1 MPSWLDSMPT
11 PSSGPMSTKAVGA
24 RVEMKVLGLSFGFHD
39 AAAALLIDGRIVA
52 ASQEERFTRITHEAS
67 FPRHAIEFC
76 LRQAKVSI
84 TDVDCVVYYENALKK
99 FDRIVWAST
108 LRERQKP
115 NGGLVARA
123 QTLWN
128 AVTRAN
134 DVPPYLQSV
143 THSWFRW
150 DKFDVVGMTSN
161 ELAIPREKV
170 TYVDHH
176 DSHLAAAFYTSPF
189 DHAAIVTMDGVGE
202 YETAVIAVGRGAEIE
217 RKLAINL
224 PHSIGLLYSAFTAFL
239 GFEVNEGE
247 YKVMGMAAFGQPRY
261 YDEVRKLVTLRPDGG
276 FEIEQ
281 SCFEFLTP
289 FEQPYTGE
297 FLRRFGE
304 PRKPEA
310 EFAVQRCD
318 LAEELTDA
326 EADLVLS
333 SSRHYADLAAS
344 VQLCTEELVLH
355 VVAKASE
362 IAGTRN
368 VCLAGGVA
376 LNSLANGRLIREGGY
391 SLFVHPAAGDAGNA
405 IGAAA
410 SYWHRIAK
418 QPRMQGFASPYLGS
432 PLEQAEIDA
441 AIAASGFDAVTTCS
455 SDEELAQHVAG
466 LLAGGAVIGWVQGQ
480 AEWGPRALGARSILA
495 DATNPAMKRI
505 VNERVK
511 FRELFRP
518 FAPAVMAEAASQY
531 FEFEPNLA
539 AGAPEYYMLAVHPV
553 RPDKRAMVP
562 AITHADGS
570 ARIQIVTSASNPVFH
585 ALLRA
590 FERCKGVPIL
600 MNTSFNL
607 RGEPMVD
614 SARDAIRTF
623 SVSGIDSLVLG
634 RTVVSSQVDL

>member
-1 MPSWLDSMPT
+1 
-11 PSSGPMSTKAVGA
+11 
-24 RVEMKVLGLSFGFHD
+24 MKVLGLSFGFHD
-39 AAAALLIDGRIVA
+39 SAAALLIDGRIVA
-52 ASQEERFTRITHEAS
+52 AGQEERFTRIKHDAD
-67 FPRHAIEFC
+67 FPRRAIEFC
-76 LRQAKVSI
+76 LGQAGISMS
-84 TDVDCVVYYENALKK
+84 DVDRIVYYENALKK
-99 FDRIVWAST
+99 FDRIVWASNV
-108 LRERQKP
+108 RDQQKAKS
-115 NGGLVARA
+115 GLVGRAR
-123 QTLWN
+123 TLWKV
-128 AVTRAN
+128 ATKAD
-134 DVPPYLQSV
+134 DVSPYLESV
-143 THSWFRW
+143 THSWFKRA
-150 DKFDVVGMTSN
+150 KFDAVGKICD
-161 ELAIPREKV
+161 ELAVPREKV

-202 YETAVIAVGRGAEIE
+202 YETAVIAVGRGSAIE
-217 RKLAINL
+217 RRLAISL
-224 PHSIGLLYSAFTAFL
+224 PHSIGLFYSAFTAFL

-247 YKVMGMAAFGQPRY
+247 YKVMGMAAFGQPKH
-261 YDEVRKLVTLRPDGG
+261 YDEVRKLITLRDDGG

-289 FEQPYTGE
+289 ETLPYTDE

-304 PRKPEA
+304 PRQPEA
-310 EFAVQRCD
+310 EFAVQRSD
-318 LAEELTDA
+318 LSDDLPEA
-326 EADLVLS
+326 EAEAILS

-344 VQLCTEELVLH
+344 VQRCTEELVLH
-355 VVAKASE
+355 LAAKASA

-376 LNSLANGRLIREGGY
+376 LNSLANGRLIRECGY
-391 SLFVHPAAGDAGNA
+391 NLFVHPAAGDAGNA

-410 SYWHRIAK
+410 SYYHRTAK
-418 QPRMQGFASPYLGS
+418 QPRMQSFASPYLGS
-432 PLEQAEIDA
+432 PLDPAEIDA

-455 SDEELAQHVAG
+455 SDEELVEHVAEC
-466 LLAGGAVIGWVQGQ
+466 LAGGAVIGWVQGQ

-518 FAPAVMAEAASQY
+518 FAPAVAAEAASQY
-531 FEFEPNLA
+531 FDFEPNLA

-553 RPDKRAMVP
+553 RAEKKSLIP

-570 ARIQIVTSASNPVFH
+570 ARVQIVTSASNPTFH
-585 ALLRA
+585 ALLKA
-590 FERCKGVPIL
+590 FERRKGVPIL

-614 SARDAIRTF
+614 SPRDAIRTF
-623 SVSGIDSLVLG
+623 SISGIDYLVLG
-634 RTVVSSQVDL
+634 RTVVSSRVEL

>member
-1 MPSWLDSMPT
+1 
-11 PSSGPMSTKAVGA
+11 
-24 RVEMKVLGLSFGFHD
+24 MKVLGLSFGFHD
-39 AAAALLIDGRIVA
+39 SAAALLIDGRIVA
-52 ASQEERFTRITHEAS
+52 AGQEERFTRIKHDAG
-67 FPRHAIEFC
+67 FPRRAIDFC
-76 LRQAKVSI
+76 LRQAGLSI
-84 TDVDCVVYYENALKK
+84 GDVDRIVYYENALKK

-108 LRERQKP
+108 VREQQKVS
-115 NGGLVARA
+115 GGLVGRA
-123 QTLWN
+123 KTLWK
-128 AVTRAN
+128 AATQGSE
-134 DVPPYLQSV
+134 VPPYLKSV
-143 THSWFRW
+143 THSWFKLA
-150 DKFDVVGMTSN
+150 KFDALAKICD
-161 ELAIPREKV
+161 ELAVPREKV
-170 TYVDHH
+170 TFVDHH

-202 YETAVIAVGRGAEIE
+202 YETAVIAVGRGATIE
-217 RKLAINL
+217 RKLAISL
-224 PHSIGLLYSAFTAFL
+224 PHSIGLFYSAFTAFL

-247 YKVMGMAAFGQPRY
+247 YKVMGMAAFGEPKH
-261 YDEVRKLVTLRPDGG
+261 YDEVRKLVTLRDDGG

-289 FEQPYTGE
+289 ETLPYTDE

-304 PRKPEA
+304 PRQAEA
-310 EFAVQRCD
+310 EFAVQRSD
-318 LAEELTDA
+318 LPDDLTEA
-326 EADLVLS
+326 EAKAILS

-344 VQLCTEELVLH
+344 VQRCTEELVLH
-355 VVAKASE
+355 VAAKASA

-376 LNSLANGRLIREGGY
+376 LNSLANGRLIRECGY
-391 SLFVHPAAGDAGNA
+391 NLFVHPAAGDAGNA

-410 SYWHRIAK
+410 SYHHRAAR

-432 PLEQAEIDA
+432 PLDPADAEA
-441 AIAASGFDAVTTCS
+441 AIAASGFDVVTTHA
-455 SDEELAQHVAG
+455 SDEALVEHVAEV
-466 LLAGGAVIGWVQGQ
+466 LAGGAVIGWVQGQ

-518 FAPAVMAEAASQY
+518 FAPAVTAEAASQY
-531 FEFEPNLA
+531 FDFVPNLA

-553 RPDKRAMVP
+553 RAEKKSIIP

-570 ARIQIVTSASNPVFH
+570 ARVQIVTAKSNPTFH

-590 FERCKGVPIL
+590 FERHKGVPIL

-614 SARDAIRTF
+614 SPRDAIRTF
-623 SVSGIDSLVLG
+623 SVSGIDYLVLG
-634 RTVVSSQVDL
+634 RTVVSSRVEL

>member
-1 MPSWLDSMPT
+1 
-11 PSSGPMSTKAVGA
+11 
-24 RVEMKVLGLSFGFHD
+24 MKVLGLSFGFHD

-52 ASQEERFTRITHEAS
+52 AAQEERFTRIKHDAD
-67 FPRHAIEFC
+67 FPRRAIEFC
-76 LRQAKVSI
+76 LRQAGISI
-84 TDVDCVVYYENALKK
+84 ADVDCVVYYENALKK
-99 FDRIVWAST
+99 FDRIVWAAKV
-108 LRERQKP
+108 REQQKS
-115 NGGLVARA
+115 NGGLMGRAR
-123 QTLWN
+123 TLWN
-128 AVTRAN
+128 AVARTN
-134 DVPPYLQSV
+134 DVPPYLKSV
-143 THSWFRW
+143 THSWFKW
-150 DKFDVVGMTSN
+150 EKFDAVGKISGA
-161 ELAIPREKV
+161 LAIPREKV

-202 YETAVIAVGRGAEIE
+202 YETAVIAVGRGSEIE
-217 RKLAINL
+217 RKLAISL
-224 PHSIGLLYSAFTAFL
+224 PHSIGLFYSAFTAFL

-261 YDEVRKLVTLRPDGG
+261 YDEVRKLFTLRDDGG

-281 SCFEFLTP
+281 SCFEFLAP
-289 FEQPYTGE
+289 EMLPYTEE

-310 EFAVQRCD
+310 DFAVQRSD
-318 LAEELTDA
+318 LPEDLTDA
-326 EADLVLS
+326 QADSVLS

-355 VVAKASE
+355 LVAKASA

-391 SLFVHPAAGDAGNA
+391 NLFVHPAAGDAGNA

-410 SYWHRIAK
+410 SYHHRAAK

-432 PLEQAEIDA
+432 PLDA
-441 AIAASGFDAVTTCS
+441 AEVDAAVARSGFDAVTTCS
-455 SDEELAQHVAG
+455 SDEELAEHVAG

-495 DATNPAMKRI
+495 DPTNPAMKRI

-518 FAPAVMAEAASQY
+518 FAPAVTAEAASQY
-531 FEFEPNLA
+531 FDFEPNLA

-553 RPDKRAMVP
+553 RAEKKSVIP

-570 ARIQIVTSASNPVFH
+570 ARVQIVTSASNPTFH
-585 ALLRA
+585 ALLGA
-590 FERCKGVPIL
+590 FERRKGVPIL

-614 SARDAIRTF
+614 SPGDAIRTF
-623 SVSGIDSLVLG
+623 SISGIDYLVLG
-634 RTVVSSQVDL
+634 RTVVSGRIEL

>member
-1 MPSWLDSMPT
+1 
-11 PSSGPMSTKAVGA
+11 
-24 RVEMKVLGLSFGFHD
+24 MKVLGLSFGFHD

-52 ASQEERFTRITHEAS
+52 AGQEERFTRIKHDAD
-67 FPRHAIEFC
+67 FPRRAIEFC
-76 LRQAKVSI
+76 LKQAGLAIS
-84 TDVDCVVYYENALKK
+84 DVDRIVYYENALKK

-108 LRERQKP
+108 MREQQKA
-115 NGGLVARA
+115 NGSLVGKAR
-123 QTLWN
+123 TLWK
-128 AVTRAN
+128 AATKAN
-134 DVPPYLQSV
+134 EVPPYLKSV
-143 THSWFRW
+143 THSWFKLA
-150 DKFDVVGMTSN
+150 KFDALARICD
-161 ELAIPREKV
+161 ELAVPREKV
-170 TYVDHH
+170 TFVDHH

-202 YETAVIAVGRGAEIE
+202 YETAVIAVGRGAAIE
-217 RKLAINL
+217 RKLAISL
-224 PHSIGLLYSAFTAFL
+224 PHSIGLFYSAFTAFL

-247 YKVMGMAAFGQPRY
+247 YKVMGMAAFGEPRH
-261 YDEVRKLVTLRPDGG
+261 YDEVRKLVTLRDDGG

-289 FEQPYTGE
+289 ETLPYTDE

-304 PRKPEA
+304 PRQPEA
-310 EFAVQRCD
+310 EFAVQRSD
-318 LAEELTDA
+318 LPDELTDA
-326 EADLVLS
+326 EAEAILK

-355 VVAKASE
+355 VAAKASA

-376 LNSLANGRLIREGGY
+376 LNSLANGRLIRECGY
-391 SLFVHPAAGDAGNA
+391 NLFVHPAAGDAGNA

-410 SYWHRIAK
+410 SYYHCAAR

-432 PLEQAEIDA
+432 PLDPADAAA
-441 AIAASGFDAVTTCS
+441 AIAASGFDVVTTHA
-455 SDEELAQHVAG
+455 SDEALVEHVAEV
-466 LLAGGAVIGWVQGQ
+466 LAGGAVIGWVQGQ

-518 FAPAVMAEAASQY
+518 FAPAVTAEAASQY
-531 FEFEPNLA
+531 FDFEPNLA

-553 RPDKRAMVP
+553 RAEKKSIIP

-570 ARIQIVTSASNPVFH
+570 ARVQIVTAASNPTFH

-590 FERCKGVPIL
+590 FERRKGVPIL

-614 SARDAIRTF
+614 SPRDAIRTF
-623 SVSGIDSLVLG
+623 SVSGIDYLVLG
-634 RTVVSSQVDL
+634 RTVVSSRVEL

>member
-1 MPSWLDSMPT
+1 
-11 PSSGPMSTKAVGA
+11 
-24 RVEMKVLGLSFGFHD
+24 MKVLGLSFGFHD
-39 AAAALLIDGRIVA
+39 SAAALLIDGRIVA
-52 ASQEERFTRITHEAS
+52 AGQEERFTRIKHDAD
-67 FPRHAIEFC
+67 FPRRAIEFC
-76 LRQAKVSI
+76 LGQAGISMS
-84 TDVDCVVYYENALKK
+84 DVDRIVYYENALKK
-99 FDRIVWAST
+99 FDRIVWASNV
-108 LRERQKP
+108 RDQQKAKS
-115 NGGLVARA
+115 GLVGRAR
-123 QTLWN
+123 TLWKV
-128 AVTRAN
+128 ATKAD
-134 DVPPYLQSV
+134 DVSPYLESA
-143 THSWFRW
+143 THSWFKRA
-150 DKFDVVGMTSN
+150 KFDAVGKICD
-161 ELAIPREKV
+161 ELAVPREKV

-202 YETAVIAVGRGAEIE
+202 YETAVIAVGRGSAIE
-217 RKLAINL
+217 RRLAISL
-224 PHSIGLLYSAFTAFL
+224 PHSIGLFYSAFTAFL

-247 YKVMGMAAFGQPRY
+247 YKVMGMAAFGQPKH
-261 YDEVRKLVTLRPDGG
+261 YDEVRKLITLRDDGG

-289 FEQPYTGE
+289 ETLPYTDE

-304 PRKPEA
+304 PRQPEA
-310 EFAVQRCD
+310 EFAVQRSD
-318 LAEELTDA
+318 LSDDLPEA
-326 EADLVLS
+326 EAEAILS

-344 VQLCTEELVLH
+344 VQRCTEELVLH
-355 VVAKASE
+355 LAAKASA

-376 LNSLANGRLIREGGY
+376 LNSLANGRLIRECGY
-391 SLFVHPAAGDAGNA
+391 NLFVHPAAGDAGNA

-410 SYWHRIAK
+410 SYYHRTAK
-418 QPRMQGFASPYLGS
+418 QPRMQSFASPYLGS
-432 PLEQAEIDA
+432 PLDPAEIDA

-455 SDEELAQHVAG
+455 SDEELVEHVAEC
-466 LLAGGAVIGWVQGQ
+466 LAGGAVIGWVQGQ

-518 FAPAVMAEAASQY
+518 FAPAVAAEAASQY
-531 FEFEPNLA
+531 FDFEPNLA

-553 RPDKRAMVP
+553 RAEKKSLIP

-570 ARIQIVTSASNPVFH
+570 ARVQIVTSASNPTFH
-585 ALLRA
+585 ALLKA
-590 FERCKGVPIL
+590 FERRKGVPIL

-614 SARDAIRTF
+614 SPRDAIRTF
-623 SVSGIDSLVLG
+623 SISGIDYLVLG
-634 RTVVSSQVDL
+634 RTVVSSRVEL

>member
-1 MPSWLDSMPT
+1 
-11 PSSGPMSTKAVGA
+11 V
-24 RVEMKVLGLSFGFHD
+24 KVLGLSFGFHD
-39 AAAALLIDGRIVA
+39 AAAALLIDGKIVA
-52 ASQEERFTRITHEAS
+52 AGQEERFTRIKHDAD
-67 FPRHAIEFC
+67 FPRRAVEFC
-76 LRQAKVSI
+76 LRQAGLAI
-84 TDVDCVVYYENALKK
+84 GDIDRIVYYENALKK

-108 LRERQKP
+108 VREQQKA
-115 NGGLVARA
+115 NGSLVGKAR
-123 QTLWN
+123 TLWK
-128 AVTRAN
+128 AATKASE
-134 DVPPYLQSV
+134 VPPYLKSV
-143 THSWFRW
+143 THSWFKLA
-150 DKFDVVGMTSN
+150 KFDAVARICD
-161 ELAIPREKV
+161 ELAVPRDKV
-170 TYVDHH
+170 TFVDHH

-202 YETAVIAVGRGAEIE
+202 YETAVIAVGRGAAIE
-217 RKLAINL
+217 RKLAISL
-224 PHSIGLLYSAFTAFL
+224 PHSIGLFYSAFTAFL

-247 YKVMGMAAFGQPRY
+247 YKVMGMAAFGEPRH
-261 YDEVRKLVTLRPDGG
+261 YDEVRKLVTLRDDGG

-289 FEQPYTGE
+289 ETLPYTDE

-304 PRKPEA
+304 PRQPEA
-310 EFAVQRCD
+310 EFAVQRSD
-318 LAEELTDA
+318 LPDELTDSEA
-326 EADLVLS
+326 EAILK

-355 VVAKASE
+355 VAAKASA

-376 LNSLANGRLIREGGY
+376 LNSLANGRLIRECGY
-391 SLFVHPAAGDAGNA
+391 NLFVHPAAGDAGNA

-410 SYWHRIAK
+410 SFYHRTAK

-432 PLEQAEIDA
+432 PLDPADAAA
-441 AIAASGFDAVTTCS
+441 AIAASGFDVVTTHA
-455 SDEELAQHVAG
+455 SDEALVEHVAEV
-466 LLAGGAVIGWVQGQ
+466 LAGGAVIGWVQGQ

-518 FAPAVMAEAASQY
+518 FAPAVTAEAASQY
-531 FEFEPNLA
+531 FDFEPNLA

-553 RPDKRAMVP
+553 RAEKKSIIP

-570 ARIQIVTSASNPVFH
+570 ARVQIVTAASNPTFH

-590 FERCKGVPIL
+590 FERRKGVPIL

-614 SARDAIRTF
+614 SPRDAIRTF
-623 SVSGIDSLVLG
+623 SVSGIDYLVLG
-634 RTVVSSQVDL
+634 RTVVSSRVEL

>member
-1 MPSWLDSMPT
+1 
-11 PSSGPMSTKAVGA
+11 
-24 RVEMKVLGLSFGFHD
+24 MKVLGLSFGFHD
-39 AAAALLIDGRIVA
+39 SAAALLIDGRIVA
-52 ASQEERFTRITHEAS
+52 AGQEERFTRIKHDAD
-67 FPRHAIEFC
+67 FPRRAIEFC
-76 LRQAKVSI
+76 LGQAGISMS
-84 TDVDCVVYYENALKK
+84 DVDRIVYYENALKK
-99 FDRIVWAST
+99 FDRIVWASNV
-108 LRERQKP
+108 RDQQKAKS
-115 NGGLVARA
+115 GLVGRAR
-123 QTLWN
+123 TLWKV
-128 AVTRAN
+128 ATKAD
-134 DVPPYLQSV
+134 DVSPYLESV
-143 THSWFRW
+143 THSWFKRA
-150 DKFDVVGMTSN
+150 KFDAVGKICD
-161 ELAIPREKV
+161 ELAVPREKV

-202 YETAVIAVGRGAEIE
+202 YETAVIAVGRGSAIE
-217 RKLAINL
+217 RRLAISL
-224 PHSIGLLYSAFTAFL
+224 PHSIGLFYSAFTAFL

-247 YKVMGMAAFGQPRY
+247 YKVMGMAAFGQPKH
-261 YDEVRKLVTLRPDGG
+261 YDEVRKLITLRDDGG

-289 FEQPYTGE
+289 ETLPYTDE

-304 PRKPEA
+304 PRQPEA
-310 EFAVQRCD
+310 EFAVQRSD
-318 LAEELTDA
+318 LSDDLPEA
-326 EADLVLS
+326 EAEAILS

-344 VQLCTEELVLH
+344 VQRCTEELVLH
-355 VVAKASE
+355 LAATASA

-376 LNSLANGRLIREGGY
+376 LNSLANGRLIRECGY
-391 SLFVHPAAGDAGNA
+391 NLFVHPAAGDAGNA

-410 SYWHRIAK
+410 SYYHRTAK
-418 QPRMQGFASPYLGS
+418 QPRMQSFASPYLGS
-432 PLEQAEIDA
+432 PLDPAEIDA

-455 SDEELAQHVAG
+455 SDEELVEHVAEC
-466 LLAGGAVIGWVQGQ
+466 LAGGAVIGWVQGQ

-518 FAPAVMAEAASQY
+518 FAPAVAAEAASQY
-531 FEFEPNLA
+531 FDFEPNLA

-553 RPDKRAMVP
+553 RAEKKSLIP

-570 ARIQIVTSASNPVFH
+570 ARVQIVTSASNPTFH
-585 ALLRA
+585 ALLKA
-590 FERCKGVPIL
+590 FERRKGVPIL

-614 SARDAIRTF
+614 SPRDAIRTF
-623 SVSGIDSLVLG
+623 SISGIDYLVLG
-634 RTVVSSQVDL
+634 RTVVSSRVEL